1 MATRLR
7 LQRYGKKDQAFY
19 HIVVADGRAPRDGKY
34 IDLVGTYNPNAN
46 PAKINIDFEKSIKW
60 LQNGAQPT
68 DTVKNIL
75 REEGVVYKYHLL
87 KGVAKGAFSLD
98 KAEEKFNIWK
108 TAKENRISDLKN
120 KKLNETKIEMKK
132 RLEAEAK
139 KSEERRKA
147 IEAKATKQTEV
158 VEETPTTEENTEA

>member
-7 LQRYGKKDQAFY
+7 LQRYGKKDNAFY

-46 PAKINIDFEKSIKW
+46 PASINLDFEKSIKW

-68 DTVKNIL
+68 DTVRNIL

-87 KGVAKGAFSLD
+87 KGVAKGAFSME
-98 KAEEKFNIWK
+98 KAEEKFNVWK
-108 TAKENRISDLKN
+108 TAKNNRISELKN
-120 KKLNETKIEMKK
+120 KKLNETKAEMKK

-139 KSEERRKA
+139 KSEARRKA
-147 IEAKATKQTEV
+147 IEEKAAKQAETKENN
-158 VEETPTTEENTEA
+158 PEENTEA

>member
-7 LQRYGKKDQAFY
+7 LQRYGKKDNAFY

-46 PAKINIDFEKSIKW
+46 PASINLDFEKSIKW

-68 DTVKNIL
+68 DTVRNIL
-75 REEGVVYKYHLL
+75 REEGVVFKYHLL
-87 KGVAKGAFSLD
+87 KGVAKGAFSME
-98 KAEEKFNIWK
+98 KAEEKFNVWK
-108 TAKENRISDLKN
+108 TAKNNRISELKN
-120 KKLNETKIEMKK
+120 KKLNETKTEMKK

-139 KSEERRKA
+139 KSEARRKA
-147 IEAKATKQTEV
+147 IEEKATKQA
-158 VEETPTTEENTEA
+158 ETKEINPEENTEA